1 MDRIFY
7 TNINAV
13 GVRRQRTKASTFR
26 GRPDGRQVGCEG
38 RATRDWAVLYDPA
51 GTISKHARFGKMD
64 LDGGVNEGAW
74 AHGTIFE
81 KLTTH
86 KLFYFDGVLNKIRRL
101 KDRVTEL
108 EISLQA
114 ADAV

>member
-7 TNINAV
+7 TNINTL
-13 GVRRQRTKASTFR
+13 GVRRQRAKASCFR
-26 GRPDGRQVGCEG
+26 GRPDGRQVGNEG

-51 GTISKHARFGKMD
+51 GTIEKHARFGKMD

-74 AHGTIFE
+74 MHGTIFE
-81 KLTTH
+81 QLTTN
-86 KLFYFDGVLNKIRRL
+86 KLFYFDGALNKIRKL

-108 EISLQA
+108 EISMKA